1 MSAAKVRLLH
11 LYCIPARACRAVR
24 IDNLNHHSIS
34 SDISRFRHIE
44 NNFSVCG
51 AAVAFGARIGRRIVS
66 GATAVT
72 PDGEPIAYEAGT
84 PRSTFVTL
92 RTARLRLPAT
102 KRSDFSPSISSTRA
116 SPCIFRPNPSGRS
129 CDRKAAG
136 TIGHKKGRWT
146 GSIERQ
152 GCQNVR
158 RLISTARRKLHQ
170 TPV

>member
-1 MSAAKVRLLH
+1 MSAATVRLLH
-11 LYCIPARACRAVR
+11 FDCIPARACRAIR
-24 IDNLNHHSIS
+24 IDNLNHHSVS

-44 NNFSVCG
+44 NNFSVRG
-51 AAVAFGARIGRRIVS
+51 TAVAFGARIGRRILS

-84 PRSTFVTL
+84 PRSTFVTF
-92 RTARLRLPAT
+92 RTGCLRLPAT
-102 KRSDFSPSISSTRA
+102 KRPDFSPPISSTRA
-116 SPCIFRPNPSGRS
+116 IPCIFRPNRSGRS

-136 TIGHKKGRWT
+136 TTKRADRRDPP
-146 GSIERQ
+146 SDQ

-158 RLISTARRKLHQ
+158 RLITTARRKLHQ